1 MKALS
6 GPPVVGHL
14 LDFRSR
20 RLELLRRVAEECGD
34 LGLIRLGPLRA
45 VVVSSARLSREVL
58 TERHH
63 EFSRVPLQ
71 GMDGLKALFGDGMLV
86 ADGDKHAAQRKRVM
100 SAFSRKRIQANAAVV
115 ASEADAWQASLIDGQ
130 ELDLF
135 AETDRLTR
143 RIARRT
149 LFGMSGS
156 AELDEGLEQALTQ
169 SAVFA
174 MAELMRLVPLP
185 GWIPSP
191 HNVGFRR
198 IVRALD
204 ERILTM
210 VQRRRANPAEGDD
223 ALSVLVNEAERGLT
237 DRELRDDLMSLFV
250 AGNEA
255 SSAALFW
262 CLHHL
267 VLDAE
272 LAERLGVEANGALS
286 GLVPGGGVEVE
297 RPLATAIYRESLRL
311 YPAAHVIIRRTASE
325 LELGGA
331 RVPKDVMVMING
343 YMIHRDAAVY
353 ERPDQ
358 FHPSRFLENAR
369 ALPTS
374 HYFPF
379 GAGPRTCIGN
389 HFATLQGPLAL
400 SVIHRALR
408 FEPLSSAEVRLST
421 GFAIV
426 PAQPY
431 RVRVRRV
438 AARRASS
445 ALPVGKPS

>member
-1 MKALS
+1 MKSLS
-6 GPPVVGHL
+6 GQPVVGHL

-34 LGLIRLGPLRA
+34 LGMIRLGPLRA
-45 VVVSSARLSREVL
+45 VVVSNARLAREVL

-63 EFSRVPLQ
+63 EFSRVPLS
-71 GMDGLKALFGDGMLV
+71 GMDGLRALFGEGMLV
-86 ADGDKHAAQRKRVM
+86 SDGERHAAMRKRVM
-100 SAFSRKRIQANAAVV
+100 SVFSRKRILASAGVV
-115 ASEADAWQASLIDGQ
+115 ASEVEAWQARLSEGQ
-130 ELDLF
+130 ELDLY

-156 AELDEGLEQALTQ
+156 AELDDALEQALTE
-169 SAVFA
+169 SARFA

-198 IVRALD
+198 VVRTLD

-210 VQRRRANPAEGDD
+210 VQRRRANPGEGDD
-223 ALSVLVNEAERGLT
+223 ALSVLVNEAARGLT

-255 SSAALFW
+255 TSSALFW

-267 VLDAE
+267 AIDRE
-272 LAERLGVEANGALS
+272 LAERLSAETNAAPAS
-286 GLVPGGGVEVE
+286 AAPDAGLESA
-297 RPLATAIYRESLRL
+297 RPFATATFRESLRL
-311 YPAAHVIIRRTASE
+311 YPAAHVILRRTARE
-325 LELGGA
+325 LELDGA
-331 RVPKDVMVMING
+331 RVPKDVMVMLNG
-343 YMIHRDAAVY
+343 FMIHRDPSVY
-353 ERPDQ
+353 DEPNQFRPA
-358 FHPSRFLENAR
+358 RFIENAG
-369 ALPTS
+369 ALSTS
-374 HYFPF
+374 HFFPF

-389 HFATLQGPLAL
+389 HFAMLEGPLSLAI
-400 SVIHRALR
+400 IHRALR
-408 FEPLSSAEVRLST
+408 FEPLSDAGVRLTT
-421 GFAIV
+421 GFAIA
-426 PAQPY
+426 PSEPY

-438 AARRASS
+438 AA
-445 ALPVGKPS
+445 